1 MGGSFFEAALAR
13 RANEIFEQGVE
24 QGVEQGL
31 LFSAQR
37 LIKKEGWP
45 FDKAMT
51 LLDVPHEQW
60 KNYAE
65 QMEQRMS

>member
-13 RANEIFEQGVE
+13 RANEIFE